1 MAAGA
6 FAVTAMIA
14 RGGAASPGSSS
25 VAEDRSEHAILMP
38 IDPFTLV
45 ITLTTGVAIG
55 VLVGA
60 IGGWLVTRAGQAR
73 LQTELDKERAVHAE
87 RLKAY
92 EDAESKLR
100 DAFQALSA
108 DALKTNN
115 EAFLSLAETRMREAR
130 TEAAGDIEARKKAI
144 ENLLA
149 PMAKTLEQVDREIK
163 DAERRRVES
172 GAQLMQRIASL
183 DTAGQGLREETRR
196 LTDALKRPGVRGRWG
211 ELQLKR
217 VVELAGMLEYCDFME
232 QHTVPGADD
241 DRIRP
246 DVVVRL
252 PGGKRIVVDAKAP
265 LDAYL
270 RALEAP
276 DEVARQN
283 LLGEHARQV
292 RNHISQLSAKSYFE
306 KIASTPEFVVMFLP
320 GEMFFSAALEQD
332 PSLIECGVEK
342 RVIPA
347 SPTTLIALLRA
358 AAYGWQQEAME
369 ENARKISD
377 LGKNLYEAVRTLGDR
392 FEKLGR
398 SLKSSLEAYNDTVGS
413 LEGNVLVKARK
424 FKELQAANGGDEIK
438 PLEPIDRVPRMLQAA
453 ELTDG
458 LPFQDEEE
466 EVEPVRKR

>member
-1 MAAGA
+1 M
-6 FAVTAMIA
+6 
-14 RGGAASPGSSS
+14 S
-25 VAEDRSEHAILMP
+25 
-38 IDPFTLV
+38 IDPL
-45 ITLTTGVAIG
+45 ILLLAGLA
-55 VLVGA
+55 VGA
-60 IGGWLVTRAGQAR
+60 LGGWMASRPARAR
-73 LQTELDKERAVHAE
+73 LQSELDRDRAVHAE

-92 EDAESKLR
+92 QDAETRLR

-115 EAFLSLAETRMREAR
+115 QAFLDLAETRLREAR
-130 TEAAGDIEARKKAI
+130 TEATSDIDARKQAIEA
-144 ENLLA
+144 LLA
-149 PMAKTLEQVDREIK
+149 PMAKTLDQVDREIK
-163 DAERRRVES
+163 DSERRRAES
-172 GAQLMQRIASL
+172 GAQLMQKIASL
-183 DTAGQGLREETRR
+183 DTAGQGLRDETRR

-217 VVELAGMLEYCDFME
+217 VVELAGMIEYCDFTE
-232 QHTVPGADD
+232 QKTIQAGDD
-241 DRIRP
+241 DARIRP
-246 DVVVRL
+246 DVIVRL
-252 PGGKRIVVDAKAP
+252 PGGKRIVIDAKAP

-276 DEVARQN
+276 DEATRQT
-283 LLGEHARQV
+283 LLDDHARQV
-292 RNHISQLSAKSYFE
+292 RAHISQLSAKNYFE
-306 KIASTPEFVVMFLP
+306 KVASTPEFVVMFLP

-358 AAYGWQQEAME
+358 VAYGWQQEAME

-392 FEKLGR
+392 FQTLGAR
-398 SLKSSLEAYNDTVGS
+398 LKSSLEAYNDAVGS

-424 FKELQAANGGDEIK
+424 FKDLQAANGGEEIK
-438 PLEPIDRVPRMLQAA
+438 ALEPIDRVPRMLQAS

-458 LPFQDEEE
+458 LPFLDEEE
-466 EVEPVRKR
+466 IKL

>member
-1 MAAGA
+1 MS
-6 FAVTAMIA
+6 IE
-14 RGGAASPGSSS
+14 P
-25 VAEDRSEHAILMP
+25 L
-38 IDPFTLV
+38 TLV
-45 ITLTTGVAIG
+45 ITLIAGLAIG
-55 VLVGA
+55 A
-60 IGGWLVTRAGQAR
+60 TFGWLASRPAQTR
-73 LQTELDKERAVHAE
+73 LQTELEKDRAVHAE

-92 EDAESKLR
+92 HDAEGKLR

-130 TEAAGDIEARKKAI
+130 AEAAGDIDARKKAI
-144 ENLLA
+144 EDLLA
-149 PMAKTLEQVDREIK
+149 PMAKTLDQVDREIK
-163 DAERRRVES
+163 DSERRRVES

-183 DTAGQGLREETRR
+183 DTAGQGLRDETRR

-217 VVELAGMLEYCDFME
+217 VVELAGMIEYCDFME
-232 QHTVPGADD
+232 QHTIQAGDD
-241 DRIRP
+241 DARIRP
-246 DVVVRL
+246 DVIVRL
-252 PGGKRIVVDAKAP
+252 PGGKRIVIDAKAP

-306 KIASTPEFVVMFLP
+306 KVASTPEFVVMFLP

-358 AAYGWQQEAME
+358 VAYGWQQEAME
-369 ENARKISD
+369 ENARKISEN
-377 LGKNLYEAVRTLGDR
+377 GKNLYESVRALAGHFQALGV
-392 FEKLGR
+392 K
-398 SLKSSLEAYNDTVGS
+398 LKSSLEAYNDAVGS

-424 FKELQAANGGDEIK
+424 FKELQAANGGEEIK

-458 LPFQDEEE
+458 LPFHDEEE
-466 EVEPVRKR
+466 EVEPVRTR